1 MKDNK
6 IKIIETDLYKPIQKH
21 FIKQGFDVY
30 GEVQHCDI
38 AVIKDKELIIIEL
51 KLNLTVDLLI
61 QATKRQRLTD
71 LVYVAIPK
79 PKYSLRSKK
88 WRDIL
93 HLIRRLELG
102 LIIVNFLKSG
112 AKMEVVVS
120 PAPFDGVKSRQ
131 LNKRKREQLLKE
143 IEGRN
148 GDYNIGGSNK
158 TKIMTAYKESCIQIA
173 TLLKLHGSLTPKL
186 LRQMGTGDK
195 TLAILNKNYYGWFD
209 KIQRGTYAISE
220 KGKKE
225 LVEFPQQVHYFSEQD
240 RHSQMKKE

>member
-1 MKDNK
+1 
-6 IKIIETDLYKPIQKH
+6 
-21 FIKQGFDVY
+21 
-30 GEVQHCDI
+30 
-38 AVIKDKELIIIEL
+38 
-51 KLNLTVDLLI
+51 
-61 QATKRQRLTD
+61 
-71 LVYVAIPK
+71 
-79 PKYSLRSKK
+79 
-88 WRDIL
+88 
-93 HLIRRLELG
+93 
-102 LIIVNFLKSG
+102 SG